1 MGCTIIVTIN
11 LKLYF
16 SYLIIIGLIIFYKM
30 INRSEKTVYRGNG
43 NFLSSW
49 LRRLSFPFLIEI
61 INMIRMKMT
70 CHGNVLD
77 GFKKNFTC
85 NRITTFTNMISG
97 NKVTWFIIMSK
108 INPDIGIKSIT
119 TMETTNISPNSPIK
133 EVTVR
138 TPNSGIVKYAI
149 CP

>member
-1 MGCTIIVTIN
+1 
-11 LKLYF
+11 
-16 SYLIIIGLIIFYKM
+16 M

-97 NKVTWFIIMSK
+97 NKVT
-108 INPDIGIKSIT
+108 
-119 TMETTNISPNSPIK
+119 
-133 EVTVR
+133 
-138 TPNSGIVKYAI
+138 
-149 CP
+149 